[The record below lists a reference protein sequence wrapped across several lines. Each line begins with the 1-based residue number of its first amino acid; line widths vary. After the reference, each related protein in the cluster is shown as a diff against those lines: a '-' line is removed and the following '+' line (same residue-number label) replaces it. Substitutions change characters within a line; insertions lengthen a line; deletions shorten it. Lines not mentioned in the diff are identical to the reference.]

1 MVEKVKTGTTCI
13 GILCK
18 DGVVIAA
25 DRRTTAGFI
34 ASDKSTKVYD
44 LSDSIVATTAG
55 HAADNQKIMR
65 WMRGELNL
73 IELRNERSAYVKEAM
88 MMINSAQYSMLR
100 QMGSVVSVILA
111 GYDSR
116 EGPQLYNLSPDGTI
130 LQHDGYVV
138 DGSGSV
144 YVKGVLDTLYKDG
157 ITVKEAQELVEKGF
171 LASFKNDN
179 MSGGGYIAKVITKDG
194 VTEVARKLIESS
206 FVNSE
211 K

>member
-13 GILCK
+13 GVLCK

-194 VTEVARKLIESS
+194 IIEVARKLIESS

>member
-13 GILCK
+13 GVLCK

-73 IELRNERSAYVKEAM
+73 IELRNERSVYVKEAM

-194 VTEVARKLIESS
+194 ITEVARKLIESS